1 MPWVENIFA
10 KELSVIQE
18 RPELAGGNWARGK
31 KLFFGEATCSTCH
44 SIGGEGRSIGPDLNN
59 LVFRDYESVFRDI
72 SDPGATINPDF
83 LAHTVTTKD
92 GDTLTGSMSYMK
104 DSVVI
109 QDICGV
115 KTVIPLGHVVCK
127 DLP

>member
-1 MPWVENIFA
+1 MLEVHYTTAEDSRPRALQIHRFIMPWVENIFA

-44 SIGGEGRSIGPDLNN
+44 SIGGEGRSIGPDLSN

-72 SDPGATINPDF
+72 RIGRAS
-83 LAHTVTTKD
+83 
-92 GDTLTGSMSYMK
+92 
-104 DSVVI
+104 
-109 QDICGV
+109 CRER
-115 KTVIPLGHVVCK
+115 VCQYV
-127 DLP
+127 

>member
-1 MPWVENIFA
+1 MTPPFPT
-10 KELSVIQE
+10 LRSSD
-18 RPELAGGNWARGK
+18 L
-31 KLFFGEATCSTCH
+31 TCSTWH
-44 SIGGEGRSIGPDLNN
+44 SIGGEGRSIGPDLSN

-92 GDTLTGSMSYMK
+92 GDKLTGFMSYKK

-109 QDICGV
+109 RDIGGDRKSTRLNSSHYCA
-115 KTVIPLGHVVCK
+115 TRMPSSA
-127 DLP
+127 